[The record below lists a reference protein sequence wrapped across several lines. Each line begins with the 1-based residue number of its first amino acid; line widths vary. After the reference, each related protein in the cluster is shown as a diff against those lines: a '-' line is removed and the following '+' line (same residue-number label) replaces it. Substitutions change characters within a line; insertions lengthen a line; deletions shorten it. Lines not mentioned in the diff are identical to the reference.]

1 MINIVDPRRIGS
13 PHGSPA
19 STPSRREYIKL
30 PDNDDPEEL
39 FPHEHSKLSSYKK
52 MGEAGVSRLRTIGIF
67 LIAMFCIIVIVV
79 LYILFS
85 ETKGRS
91 NDDLS

>member
-13 PHGSPA
+13 PHRSPA

-39 FPHEHSKLSSYKK
+39 FPHEHTKLSAYKK
-52 MGEAGVSRLRTIGIF
+52 MDDAGVGRLRAIGIF
-67 LIAMFCIIVIVV
+67 LIVMFCMIVIVV
-79 LYILFS
+79 MYVLFS
-85 ETKGRS
+85 ESKGRS
-91 NDDLS
+91 NDDIS